1 MKEPIH
7 LFHSL
12 FWYTLADNDMCRS
25 VSDLYK
31 YRVHMESLHTR
42 QSLELKK
49 KTDCE
54 TWENMWNLYRYTC
67 YSIEKST
74 TNLKYLNVFSI
85 IFHSLWATT
94 ILFPSECICIL
105 LMSVALNLHVFINA
119 IEINFLIHICW
130 YWLYGI
136 YDKYKIKFVTLIFL
150 TNVRKIFC
158 AI

>member
-1 MKEPIH
+1 MIQVNIVLYYEEPIILYNKEPIH

-12 FWYTLADNDMCRS
+12 FRYTLADNDMCTN
-25 VSDLYK
+25 VTDLYK

-74 TNLKYLNVFSI
+74 TNLKYLNVFLSSFI
-85 IFHSLWATT
+85 RFELHQYC
-94 ILFPSECICIL
+94 FL
-105 LMSVALNLHVFINA
+105 L
-119 IEINFLIHICW
+119 
-130 YWLYGI
+130 
-136 YDKYKIKFVTLIFL
+136 
-150 TNVRKIFC
+150 NVYVYC
-158 AI
+158 

>member
-1 MKEPIH
+1 MIQVNIVLYYEEPIILYNIMKEPIH

-12 FWYTLADNDMCRS
+12 FGYTLADNDMCRS
-25 VSDLYK
+25 VADLYK

-74 TNLKYLNVFSI
+74 TNLKYLNVFLSSFI
-85 IFHSLWATT
+85 RFELQQYY
-94 ILFPSECICIL
+94 FL
-105 LMSVALNLHVFINA
+105 L
-119 IEINFLIHICW
+119 
-130 YWLYGI
+130 
-136 YDKYKIKFVTLIFL
+136 
-150 TNVRKIFC
+150 NVYVYC
-158 AI
+158 

>member
-1 MKEPIH
+1 MIQVNIALYYEEPVILYNIMKEPIH

-12 FWYTLADNDMCRS
+12 FRYTLADNDMCRS
-25 VSDLYK
+25 VADLYK

-49 KTDCE
+49 KTDGE

-85 IFHSLWATT
+85 IFHSL
-94 ILFPSECICIL
+94 
-105 LMSVALNLHVFINA
+105 
-119 IEINFLIHICW
+119 
-130 YWLYGI
+130 
-136 YDKYKIKFVTLIFL
+136 
-150 TNVRKIFC
+150 
-158 AI
+158 

>member
-1 MKEPIH
+1 MIQVNIVLYYEEPIILYNIMKEPIH

-12 FWYTLADNDMCRS
+12 FRYTLADTDMCTN
-25 VSDLYK
+25 VTDLYK

-85 IFHSLWATT
+85 IFHSL
-94 ILFPSECICIL
+94 
-105 LMSVALNLHVFINA
+105 
-119 IEINFLIHICW
+119 
-130 YWLYGI
+130 
-136 YDKYKIKFVTLIFL
+136 
-150 TNVRKIFC
+150 
-158 AI
+158 

>member
-12 FWYTLADNDMCRS
+12 FRYTLADNDMCRS
-25 VSDLYK
+25 VTDLYK
-31 YRVHMESLHTR
+31 YRVHMESSHTR

-74 TNLKYLNVFSI
+74 TNLKYLNVFLSSFI
-85 IFHSLWATT
+85 RFELHQYCFL
-94 ILFPSECICIL
+94 
-105 LMSVALNLHVFINA
+105 LNL
-119 IEINFLIHICW
+119 
-130 YWLYGI
+130 YG
-136 YDKYKIKFVTLIFL
+136 Y
-150 TNVRKIFC
+150 C
-158 AI
+158 

>member
-12 FWYTLADNDMCRS
+12 FRYTLADNDMCRS
-25 VSDLYK
+25 VADLYK

-49 KTDCE
+49 QTDCE

-74 TNLKYLNVFSI
+74 TNLKYLNVFLSS
-85 IFHSLWATT
+85 FTT

-105 LMSVALNLHVFINA
+105 LMSVALNLHVFLNA
-119 IEINFLIHICW
+119 IEINFLIHIC
-130 YWLYGI
+130 
-136 YDKYKIKFVTLIFL
+136 
-150 TNVRKIFC
+150 
-158 AI
+158 